1 MNRNEV
7 VNEKK
12 NNIVY
17 FFNQIPILIKINLS
31 NWMPYQ
37 LTLRLMSLKR
47 QKKKNNT
54 HHKYVCLSN
63 FEKNKCWWKSAF
75 LIDRN
80 CFNQNIH

>member
-1 MNRNEV
+1 MEIHVVHEMNRNEV

-17 FFNQIPILIKINLS
+17 FFNQIPILIKLKLP

-47 QKKKNNT
+47 QKKQQQ
-54 HHKYVCLSN
+54 Y
-63 FEKNKCWWKSAF
+63 NKFILVSMSVKF
-75 LIDRN
+75 RKE
-80 CFNQNIH
+80 